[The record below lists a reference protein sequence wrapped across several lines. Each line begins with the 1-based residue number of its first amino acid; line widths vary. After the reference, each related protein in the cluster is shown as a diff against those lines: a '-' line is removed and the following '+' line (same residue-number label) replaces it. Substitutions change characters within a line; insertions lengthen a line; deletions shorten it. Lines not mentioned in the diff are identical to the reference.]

1 MKSDNKTLITNK
13 ELKNRLNAIKSDVYP
28 LIKRDGTFICFIHKD
43 TYIAYYG
50 NLKDYPD
57 KFVEDNYPDETSA
70 KRIDALIDRYVQK
83 HIDPSESA
91 IDDMIAMRE
100 SLDANQD
107 FTDKMMRKFPKQ
119 FFPNR
124 YPV

>member
-1 MKSDNKTLITNK
+1 MWSVN
-13 ELKNRLNAIKSDVYP
+13 
-28 LIKRDGTFICFIHKD
+28 KRDGSLICFIPKD
-43 TYIAYYG
+43 IYVQYYG
-50 NLKDYPD
+50 NFKDYPD
-57 KFVEDNYPDETSA
+57 KFIEDNYPNETSG
-70 KRIDALIDRYVQK
+70 KKISLLIERYVQK
-83 HIDPSESA
+83 NYIKSDTKV
-91 IDDMIAMRE
+91 DDMIAMRE